1 MKKMHQ
7 LFCRLLKKVGPGV
20 VAQASYSQ
28 AEAGESLSSR
38 SAWDTVAEP
47 GRHTETLSQTK
58 KIEHAINLFF
68 KKVV

>member
-7 LFCRLLKKVGPGV
+7 LFCRLLKKVGPFYS
-20 VAQASYSQ
+20 QASYSQ

-47 GRHTETLSQTK
+47 GRHRETLSQTK

-68 KKVV
+68 KEVV